1 LWRCAGVLD
10 ARELEQVVSFL
21 GQSATAKVFETAGI
35 NMDTIMMAIKLA
47 DLDGDNNVSYGEF
60 IQAMHTL
67 HDATQKQD
75 MWLLQL
81 KMRDQAKT
89 MEAQAHEI
97 SELKGNIQEMSAVLQ
112 RQTVLLEA
120 LVGGKKRANGMSSP
134 LLSPLH
140 SDPSSGWH
148 TALEDPHPRRE
159 LPPIQAQGPA
169 GPSGL

>member
-1 LWRCAGVLD
+1 M
-10 ARELEQVVSFL
+10 VSFL

-81 KMRDQAKT
+81 KNNLGPA
-89 MEAQAHEI
+89 
-97 SELKGNIQEMSAVLQ
+97 
-112 RQTVLLEA
+112 LLYPNSN
-120 LVGGKKRANGMSSP
+120 R
-134 LLSPLH
+134 
-140 SDPSSGWH
+140 
-148 TALEDPHPRRE
+148 PRRN
-159 LPPIQAQGPA
+159 
-169 GPSGL
+169 